1 MLFRPETIEKIAPP
15 RLPSPLYLNPDQE
28 MHCTDLHYNNH
39 DTYGVPLG
47 PHAIL
52 SLAFLFKSFHMK
64 TSNVF
69 QTVKLTGLKEIA
81 RVRGRGSKISP
92 SLSHS
97 RFLAP
102 RTLAFSSLASFKTS
116 KELGPRTAKL
126 ALFHVKIVNHEIV

>member
-28 MHCTDLHYNNH
+28 MHCTGLHYNNH

-69 QTVKLTGLKEIA
+69 ETVKLTGLKESA
-81 RVRGRGSKISP
+81 RARELDFSLAVA
-92 SLSHS
+92 LSHS
-97 RFLAP
+97 RA
-102 RTLAFSSLASFKTS
+102 SLF
-116 KELGPRTAKL
+116 
-126 ALFHVKIVNHEIV
+126 F